1 MKLELNGEEISVV
14 MMSLIRRRA
23 SVQELSKLVSSAESV
38 AGYARELE
46 VVESLIEKLNPG
58 SLDTIRNIMDK
69 AA

>member
-14 MMSLIRRRA
+14 MMSLIRRRT
-23 SVQELSKLVSSAESV
+23 SVQELSKLVCTADSV